1 MVNWKNE
8 YICYSLFFQR
18 AREII
23 NGEDVLLLDISNN
36 ELDIAK
42 RRIKEAGLKA
52 ENYYCKSTLE
62 LDIFDNDLFDGILL
76 MGSLYHLH
84 IVIKK

>member
-1 MVNWKNE
+1 M
-8 YICYSLFFQR
+8 CYGLFFQR